1 MSEPAAEIAH
11 QFVDAGQQ
19 RDAATFGMWIFLCT
33 EVLLFGALFLGYTVY
48 RLQNPETF
56 DEAAAHTLIVAG
68 SINTAIL
75 LVSSFCVAVAVH
87 LAEEGDRFRV
97 TLLLCTAALLGALF
111 WPSRPMSIITKSRKA
126 FSRASHFTFPDP
138 IHGELKCFLFSTSR

>member
-1 MSEPAAEIAH
+1 MRGWASRRAIMSEPAAEIAH

-48 RLQNPETF
+48 RLQDPETF
-56 DEAAAHTLIVAG
+56 DEAAAHTLIMAG
-68 SINTAIL
+68 SINTAVV

-87 LAEEGDRFRV
+87 LAEQGDRLRV
-97 TLLLCTAALLGALF
+97 TLLALRRGAAGCSFAGRQGL
-111 WPSRPMSIITKSRKA
+111 
-126 FSRASHFTFPDP
+126 
-138 IHGELKCFLFSTSR
+138 